1 MAACYKN
8 ELGKSVLGQKGPF
21 WRGGEKRKFNKKEIG
36 KKKLLCKR
44 CRKEGKKKKLKRNP
58 WGIVEEKKERRHA
71 RRAKARARE
80 QEAPN

>member
-44 CRKEGKKKKLKRNP
+44 CRKEGKKKKS
-58 WGIVEEKKERRHA
+58 
-71 RRAKARARE
+71 
-80 QEAPN
+80 